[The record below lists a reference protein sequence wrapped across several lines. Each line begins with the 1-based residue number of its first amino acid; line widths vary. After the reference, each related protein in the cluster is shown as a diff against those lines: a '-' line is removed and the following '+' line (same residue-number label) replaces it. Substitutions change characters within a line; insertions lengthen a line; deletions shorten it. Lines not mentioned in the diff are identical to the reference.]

1 MRKIIESAW
10 KNQSLLTNEDTKQA
24 IYFVINSLD
33 NGEIRVAEP
42 SKNGWIINE
51 WIKKAVIM
59 YFPIQKMKTI
69 FTQNDNF

>member
-1 MRKIIESAW
+1 MTQGVLLFAYNS
-10 KNQSLLTNEDTKQA
+10 KNMDYTKQA
-24 IYFVINSLD
+24 IYSVINSLD

-69 FTQNDNF
+69 EIV